1 MNKFSDLH
9 RCYELTL
16 SWTWPDNEPQGEL
29 SWNLYRIEQRPDNVD
44 LRYIDPIATNLAN
57 VPGEKGTF
65 IELGTDFDG
74 IKPYRTY
81 YYILTPLD
89 SVGNEYTIIDYPSKN
104 VERVYIEDRYWDYN
118 EYRVPEPPE
127 PPEPPYGVQWLG
139 DLNDYM
145 QEESFQ
151 IAGIIM
157 VLTIMINFI
166 AVPLILMKRKRMVR
180 VLAKRAANQPRDLD
194 DEFEDFFK

>member
-1 MNKFSDLH
+1 M
-9 RCYELTL
+9 
-16 SWTWPDNEPQGEL
+16 
-29 SWNLYRIEQRPDNVD
+29 
-44 LRYIDPIATNLAN
+44 
-57 VPGEKGTF
+57 
-65 IELGTDFDG
+65 
-74 IKPYRTY
+74 
-81 YYILTPLD
+81 
-89 SVGNEYTIIDYPSKN
+89 
-104 VERVYIEDRYWDYN
+104 YIEDRYWDYN

-145 QEESFQ
+145 QVETFQ

-166 AVPLILMKRKRMVR
+166 AVPLILMKRKRMAR

-194 DEFEDFFK
+194 DEFEDFFR